1 MTTDPA
7 NWMRLAV
14 HRWLDND
21 GSLSALGLTSIDRA
35 NARRWI
41 RNKHIRAAFNLI
53 PGDRFA
59 DRLTALVAAVERLN
73 RVRQG
78 YRHQRQDGALF
89 SELEAAAYWAE
100 LPAERQLRT
109 IIQDETADGFSLQE
123 AADNIVLKLFNE
135 DNEYDSVPAGTN
147 QD

>member
-1 MTTDPA
+1 MNTDPA
-7 NWMRLAV
+7 DWLRLAI

-21 GSLSALGLTSIDRA
+21 GELTALGLTSIDRA

-53 PGDRFA
+53 PGDRFS
-59 DRLTALVAAVERLN
+59 DRLTALVSACERLN

-89 SELEAAAYWAE
+89 DALERAAYWAE

-109 IIQDETADGFSLQE
+109 IVQDETADGFSLQE

-135 DNEYDSVPAGTN
+135 DDFNEQLSAGT
-147 QD
+147 D